1 MPIESVDRSA
11 VDVFLKSW
19 QVYQDIIQHNYM
31 FHQEISRT
39 VRDALERFKPGQSL
53 SVLDLG
59 CGDGSM
65 KLPLLPANRIATYT
79 GCDLSKPALD
89 LAQGQLERLNIQST
103 LVCDDMLKVVA
114 EQPEQSV
121 DLVFS
126 SYAIH
131 HLNAN
136 NKQRLVEHTSRALT
150 PGGQFVLIDI
160 FRDPTEDR
168 AAYMRHYMDVLRKTW
183 LKLSPQAQALV
194 VNHATEYDFPEQP
207 AFYQTLGYKLGL
219 DSGQRLAKH
228 TWHEAWLFTR
238 VS

>member
-1 MPIESVDRSA
+1 MPNKETDRSA

-19 QVYQDIIQHNYM
+19 EVYQDIIQHNYM
-31 FHQEISRT
+31 FHNEISSA
-39 VRDALERFKPGQSL
+39 VRDGLVSFKPNHML
-53 SVLDLG
+53 NVLDLG

-65 KLPLLPANRIATYT
+65 TLPLLPANRIATYT

-89 LAQGQLERLNIQST
+89 LAQRQLESLNIQST
-103 LVCDDMLKVVA
+103 LICDDMLKVVA
-114 EQPEQSV
+114 DQPEQSV

-131 HLNAN
+131 HLKAN
-136 NKQRLVEHTSRALT
+136 NKQRLLEHTSRVLK
-150 PGGQFVLIDI
+150 PSGQFVLIDI

-168 AAYMRHYMDVLRKTW
+168 AAYMRHYMDQLRKTW
-183 LKLSPQAQALV
+183 LKLSPEAQALV

-228 TWHEAWLFTR
+228 TWHEAWIFTR